1 MTDPYLLNYKIKES
15 GYRFGFIA
23 DKMNISRTALYNKIN
38 GKTEFY
44 ASEIQS
50 LLEIL
55 NLELEEKE
63 KIFLTNK
70 LPYRKLQVDREEG
83 VWMIFIILGILMT
96 VLIVLIRIIKIY
108 GDWEEY
114 KPFSECYGFTD

>member
-1 MTDPYLLNYKIKES
+1 MTDSYLLNYKIKES

-50 LLEIL
+50 LSKIL

-63 KIFLTNK
+63 RIFFN
-70 LPYRKLQVDREEG
+70 QEVA
-83 VWMIFIILGILMT
+83 I
-96 VLIVLIRIIKIY
+96 
-108 GDWEEY
+108 
-114 KPFSECYGFTD
+114 